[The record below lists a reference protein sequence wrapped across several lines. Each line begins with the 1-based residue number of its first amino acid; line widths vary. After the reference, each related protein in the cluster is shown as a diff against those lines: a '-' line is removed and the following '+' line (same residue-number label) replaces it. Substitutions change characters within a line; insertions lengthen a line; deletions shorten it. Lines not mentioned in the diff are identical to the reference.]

1 MVNKLNEKIKKLRL
15 RNDFSQDYLAKKLKI
30 SRPTYMQI
38 EKGERDV
45 TVTEAGVLADV
56 FGVTLF
62 KFLSGA
68 IGEEREVFFEKEHN
82 RKPSFA
88 SSNAKALADKKAT
101 AGEVR
106 ISVPIKNQKKFKTVL
121 TYILKKVGGKPNI
134 GMTVIYKLLYFIDFD
149 YYEKY
154 EEQLM
159 GAVYIKNHFGP
170 TPVMFAKIIEEMK
183 AKNEI
188 EEVRSKFYD
197 KEQKKF
203 FLNPEYQ
210 IDLTPLSAQ
219 EIKHID
225 WELRRLADKTAK
237 ELSDLS
243 HEDMPWRVAKIG
255 EEVEYNG
262 VFYRNEKL
270 SVRDYDEL

>member
-1 MVNKLNEKIKKLRL
+1 MPKKLYEKIKKLRL
-15 RNDFSQDYLAKKLKI
+15 KQGYSQDYLAKKLSL

-38 EKGERDV
+38 EKGERDI
-45 TVTEAGVLADV
+45 TVTEAGLLAEI
-56 FGVTLF
+56 FGMTLVE
-62 KFLSGA
+62 FLSDTDVIDKTVVLEAEGD
-68 IGEEREVFFEKEHN
+68 RKEKKNEN
-82 RKPSFA
+82 
-88 SSNAKALADKKAT
+88 
-101 AGEVR
+101 EIR
-106 ISVPIKNQKKFKTVL
+106 ISVPVKNQKKFKTVL

-134 GMTVIYKLLYFIDFD
+134 GMTAIYKLLYFIDFD

-170 TPVMFAKIIEEMK
+170 TPVMFAKIVEEMK

-197 KEQKKF
+197 RDQKKY
-203 FLNPEYQ
+203 FLNPDYQ
-210 IDLTPLSAQ
+210 VDLTPLTAQ

-243 HEDMPWRVAKIG
+243 HEDMPWRAAEMGKP
-255 EEVEYNG
+255 VEYNG
-262 VFYRNEKL
+262 VFYRDEKL
-270 SVRDYDEL
+270 SVREYDKL

>member
-1 MVNKLNEKIKKLRL
+1 MPKKLYEKIKKLRL
-15 RNDFSQDYLAKKLKI
+15 KNDFSQDYLSKKLNI

-38 EKGERDV
+38 EKGERDI
-45 TVTEAGVLADV
+45 TVTEATTLAEIFSMTLMDLLSDAVTIGNEVVL
-56 FGVTLF
+56 
-62 KFLSGA
+62 
-68 IGEEREVFFEKEHN
+68 EKEHAG
-82 RKPSFA
+82 RG
-88 SSNAKALADKKAT
+88 KKDIP
-101 AGEVR
+101 EER

-170 TPVMFAKIIEEMK
+170 TPVMFAKIVEEMK

-188 EEVRSKFYD
+188 EEVKSKFYD
-197 KEQKKF
+197 RDQKKY
-203 FLNPEYQ
+203 FLNPDYQ
-210 IDLTPLSAQ
+210 VDLTTLSAQ

-243 HEDMPWRVAKIG
+243 HEDIPWRAAKMG
-255 EEVEYNG
+255 KRVEYNG
-262 VFYRNEKL
+262 VFYRDEKL
-270 SVRDYDEL
+270 SVREYDKL

>member
-1 MVNKLNEKIKKLRL
+1 MSRKLHEKIKKLRL
-15 RNDFSQDYLAKKLKI
+15 KNDFSQDYLAKKLGI

-38 EKGERDV
+38 EKGERDI
-45 TVTEAGVLADV
+45 TVTEARLLADI
-56 FGVTLF
+56 FSMTLMD
-62 KFLSGA
+62 FLSDA
-68 IGEEREVFFEKEHN
+68 VTMEREVILEKE
-82 RKPSFA
+82 
-88 SSNAKALADKKAT
+88 LATNTKKNKS
-101 AGEVR
+101 EMR

-121 TYILKKVGGKPNI
+121 TYILKKVGGKSNI
-134 GMTVIYKLLYFIDFD
+134 GMTAIYKLLYFIDFD

-170 TPVMFAKIIEEMK
+170 TPVMFSKIIEQMK

-188 EEVRSKFYD
+188 EEVTSKFYD
-197 KEQKKF
+197 REQKKY
-203 FLNPEYQ
+203 FLNPDYE
-210 IDLTPLSAQ
+210 IDLTPLSAK

-225 WELRRLADKTAK
+225 WELLRLADKTAK

-243 HEDMPWRVAKIG
+243 HEDMPWRAAKMG
-255 EEVEYNG
+255 EQVEYNG

-270 SVRDYDEL
+270 SVREYDKL

>member
-1 MVNKLNEKIKKLRL
+1 MSNKLNEKIKELRL
-15 RNDFSQDYLAKKLKI
+15 KNDFSQDYLAKKLNI

-38 EKGERDV
+38 EKGERDI
-45 TVTEAGVLADV
+45 TITEAGILADL
-56 FGVTLF
+56 FSMTLF
-62 KFLSGA
+62 KLLNGA
-68 IGEEREVFFEKEHN
+68 AGEECEVVLERE
-82 RKPSFA
+82 
-88 SSNAKALADKKAT
+88 KAGMGKKDKNDM
-101 AGEVR
+101 R

-121 TYILKKVGGKPNI
+121 AYILKKVGGKPNI
-134 GMTVIYKLLYFIDFD
+134 GMTAIYKLLYFIDFD

-159 GAVYIKNHFGP
+159 GAVYIKNHYGP
-170 TPVMFAKIIEEMK
+170 TPVMFSKIVEEMK

-203 FLNPEYQ
+203 FLNPEYE

-243 HEDMPWRVAKIG
+243 HEDMPWRAAKVG

-270 SVRDYDEL
+270 SVREYDAL

>member
-1 MVNKLNEKIKKLRL
+1 MPKKLHEKIKKLRL
-15 RNDFSQDYLAKKLKI
+15 KNDYSQDYLAKKLDI

-38 EKGERDV
+38 EKGERDI
-45 TVTEAGVLADV
+45 TVTEAGMLADI
-56 FGVTLF
+56 FGMTLMD
-62 KFLSGA
+62 FLSDAVIVENEVILEKENSGRGGSSLVKDA
-68 IGEEREVFFEKEHN
+68 AGEE
-82 RKPSFA
+82 
-88 SSNAKALADKKAT
+88 
-101 AGEVR
+101 R

-170 TPVMFAKIIEEMK
+170 TPIMFAKIIDQMK

-188 EEVRSKFYD
+188 EEVKSKFYD
-197 KEQKKF
+197 REQKKY
-203 FLNPEYQ
+203 FLNPDYQ
-210 IDLTPLSAQ
+210 VDLTPLSAQ

-243 HEDMPWRVAKIG
+243 HEDMPWRAAKMG
-255 EEVEYNG
+255 EQVEYNG
-262 VFYRNEKL
+262 VFYRDEKL
-270 SVRDYDEL
+270 SVREYDKL

>member
-1 MVNKLNEKIKKLRL
+1 MRNKLHEKVKKLRL
-15 RNDFSQDYLAKKLKI
+15 KNDFSQDYLAKKLDI

-38 EKGERDV
+38 EKGERDI
-45 TVTEAGVLADV
+45 TITEASKLADFFGMTLIDFLADSEVVEKQV
-56 FGVTLF
+56 FL
-62 KFLSGA
+62 
-68 IGEEREVFFEKEHN
+68 EKEEV
-82 RKPSFA
+82 
-88 SSNAKALADKKAT
+88 KK
-101 AGEVR
+101 GNKKDDQEMR

-149 YYEKY
+149 YYEKF

-183 AKNEI
+183 EKNEI
-188 EEVRSKFYD
+188 EEVKSKFYN

-203 FLNPEYQ
+203 FLNPEYE

-225 WELRRLADKTAK
+225 WELDRLADKTAK

-243 HEDMPWRVAKIG
+243 HEDMPWRAAKMG
-255 EEVEYNG
+255 EEVQYNG
-262 VFYRNEKL
+262 VFYRDEKL
-270 SVRDYDEL
+270 SVREYDKL

>member
-1 MVNKLNEKIKKLRL
+1 MPKKLYEKIKKLRL
-15 RNDFSQDYLAKKLKI
+15 KNDFSQDYLAKKLEI

-38 EKGERDV
+38 EKGERDIS
-45 TVTEAGVLADV
+45 VTEAGILAEF
-56 FGVTLF
+56 FGMTLMD
-62 KFLSGA
+62 FLSDT
-68 IGEEREVFFEKEHN
+68 IKIEKEVVFEKEDTEKEKN
-82 RKPSFA
+82 KF
-88 SSNAKALADKKAT
+88 
-101 AGEVR
+101 EVR

-134 GMTVIYKLLYFIDFD
+134 GMTAIYKLLYFIDFD
-149 YYEKY
+149 YYEKF
-154 EEQLM
+154 EKQLM
-159 GAVYIKNHFGP
+159 GAVYIKNHYGP
-170 TPVMFAKIIEEMK
+170 TPVMFGKIIEEMK
-183 AKNEI
+183 SKNEI

-203 FLNPEYQ
+203 FLNPEYE

-255 EEVEYNG
+255 EEVQYNG
-262 VFYRNEKL
+262 VFYRDEKL
-270 SVRDYDEL
+270 SVREYDKL

>member
-1 MVNKLNEKIKKLRL
+1 MRNKLHEKIKKLRL
-15 RNDFSQDYLAKKLKI
+15 KNDFSQDYLAKKLDI

-38 EKGERDV
+38 EKGERDI
-45 TVTEAGVLADV
+45 TITEASKLADF
-56 FGVTLF
+56 FGMTLVD
-62 KFLSGA
+62 FLSGA
-68 IGEEREVFFEKEHN
+68 VTEEKQVFLEKEHIK
-82 RKPSFA
+82 KPSFA
-88 SSNAKALADKKAT
+88 PIALRAT
-101 AGEVR
+101 ANEAR

-149 YYEKY
+149 YYEKF

-159 GAVYIKNHFGP
+159 GAVYIKNHYGP
-170 TPVMFAKIIEEMK
+170 TPVMFAKIIAEMK
-183 AKNEI
+183 SKNEI
-188 EEVRSKFYD
+188 EEVRSKFYN

-203 FLNPEYQ
+203 FLNPEYE
-210 IDLTPLSAQ
+210 IDLTLLSAQ

-243 HEDMPWRVAKIG
+243 HEDMPWRAAKIG
-255 EEVEYNG
+255 EEVQYNG
-262 VFYRNEKL
+262 VFYRDEKL
-270 SVRDYDEL
+270 SVREYDKL

>member
-1 MVNKLNEKIKKLRL
+1 MPKKLYEKIKKLRL
-15 RNDFSQDYLAKKLKI
+15 KLDYSQDYLAKKLSL

-38 EKGERDV
+38 EKGERDI
-45 TVTEAGVLADV
+45 TVTEAGMLAEI
-56 FGVTLF
+56 FGMTLMD
-62 KFLSGA
+62 FLSDTTA
-68 IGEEREVFFEKEHN
+68 VENEVVLEKETIE
-82 RKPSFA
+82 
-88 SSNAKALADKKAT
+88 KKST
-101 AGEVR
+101 NKEDIR
-106 ISVPIKNQKKFKTVL
+106 ISVPIKDQNKFKTVF

-134 GMTVIYKLLYFIDFD
+134 GMTAIYKLLYFIDFD

-170 TPVMFAKIIEEMK
+170 TPVMFTKIVEEMK

-188 EEVRSKFYD
+188 EEVKSKFYD
-197 KEQKKF
+197 REQKKY
-203 FLNPEYQ
+203 FLNPDYQ
-210 IDLTPLSAQ
+210 IDLSPLSAQ

-243 HEDMPWRVAKIG
+243 HEDMPWRAAKMG
-255 EEVEYNG
+255 ERVEYNG
-262 VFYRNEKL
+262 VFYRDEKL
-270 SVRDYDEL
+270 SVREYDQL

>member
-1 MVNKLNEKIKKLRL
+1 MSKKLHEKIKKLRL
-15 RNDFSQDYLAKKLKI
+15 KQDFSQDYLAKKLSL

-38 EKGERDV
+38 EKGERDI
-45 TVTEAGVLADV
+45 TVTEASLLAEI
-56 FGVTLF
+56 FGMTLMD
-62 KFLSGA
+62 FLSDTTA
-68 IGEEREVFFEKEHN
+68 IENEVVLEK
-82 RKPSFA
+82 
-88 SSNAKALADKKAT
+88 ADIKKEKKAEN
-101 AGEVR
+101 EVR

-149 YYEKY
+149 YYEKF

-170 TPVMFAKIIEEMK
+170 TPIMFGKIIDEMK

-188 EEVRSKFYD
+188 EEVKSKFYD
-197 KEQKKF
+197 REQKKY
-203 FLNPEYQ
+203 FLNPNYQ
-210 IDLTPLSAQ
+210 VDLTPLSAQ

-237 ELSDLS
+237 ELSELS
-243 HEDMPWRVAKIG
+243 HEDMPWRAAKMG
-255 EEVEYNG
+255 ERVEYNG
-262 VFYRNEKL
+262 VFYRDEKL
-270 SVRDYDEL
+270 SVREYDKL

>member
-1 MVNKLNEKIKKLRL
+1 MPKKLYEKIKKLRL
-15 RNDFSQDYLAKKLKI
+15 KNDFSQDYLAKKLEI

-38 EKGERDV
+38 EKGERDIS
-45 TVTEAGVLADV
+45 VTEAGILAEF
-56 FGVTLF
+56 FGMTLMD
-62 KFLSGA
+62 FLSDT
-68 IGEEREVFFEKEHN
+68 IKTEKEVVFEKE
-82 RKPSFA
+82 
-88 SSNAKALADKKAT
+88 DTEKKKNKFEA
-101 AGEVR
+101 R

-134 GMTVIYKLLYFIDFD
+134 GMTAIYKLLYFIDFD
-149 YYEKY
+149 YYEKF
-154 EEQLM
+154 EKQLM
-159 GAVYIKNHFGP
+159 GAVYIKNHYGP
-170 TPVMFAKIIEEMK
+170 TPVMFGKIIEEMK
-183 AKNEI
+183 SKNEI

-203 FLNPEYQ
+203 FLNPEYE

-255 EEVEYNG
+255 EEVQYNG
-262 VFYRNEKL
+262 VFYRDEKL
-270 SVRDYDEL
+270 SVREYDKL